1 MEEKSRNDI
10 KKAAIKKDRLNV
22 TYNERFLENNCTNVV
37 TKNCD
42 QIIHMDLKAAFDRMK
57 LHLIFLTEQPE
68 AERITMESFS
78 SPGFAETF
86 PNYFIN
92 GYGNDSVDG
101 VKGITI
107 LGTKLLQS
115 GKTVD
120 LKIFAAFEDDAYEFR
135 HELSIDA
142 NACDEEVTAYL
153 FEEKYSLKQE
163 RLDFECDAPEDA
175 TMDEAPKKKKGRK
188 PRTNISVVTF
198 DTTA

>member
-1 MEEKSRNDI
+1 MESINEV

-22 TYNERFLENNCTNVV
+22 TYNERYLEGNYTNVV

-42 QIIHMDLKAAFDRMK
+42 QIIHMDLKEAFNRMK

-68 AERITMESFS
+68 AQRITPESFN

-120 LKIFAAFEDDAYEFR
+120 LKIFAAFEDEDYEFR

-142 NACDEEVTAYL
+142 NACDEEVAAYL
-153 FEEKYSLKQE
+153 FEDKFSLKQE
-163 RLDFECDAPEDA
+163 RLDFESDEPEEA
-175 TMDEAPKKKKGRK
+175 TMEEAPKKKRGRK
-188 PRTNISVVTF
+188 KVNADLVTF
-198 DTTA
+198 DATA